1 MSDRNIQVVK
11 DAYAA
16 FFRGDIPGVLAM
28 VAEDVEWQGVK
39 GAEGVV
45 PHAGTRRGRAQVEEF
60 FALLAGN
67 TRFKTFQPKEFIASE
82 DSVAVVGYYEATI
95 MTTGRHVASDWVMT
109 FTIKDGKITQFRE
122 FTDSAAFARA
132 HALAPAFADAT

>member
-16 FFRGDIPGVLAM
+16 FFRGDIAGVLAL
-28 VAEDVEWQGVK
+28 VAEDVDWQGVK
-39 GAEGVV
+39 GTEGVV
-45 PHAGTRRGRAQVEEF
+45 PQAGARRGRSQVEEF

-67 TRFKTFQPKEFIASE
+67 TQFKTFEPKQFIASD

-95 MTTGRHVASDWVMT
+95 LTTGRHVASDWVMT

-132 HALAPAFADAT
+132 HSMSPALASS